1 MKYGFGEDRQGRKMF
16 ETITIDPNGIRT
28 AQYTDI
34 RERVTAVKN
43 VTSDGSVWTSFEYN
57 AMNEKIA
64 SMDDRENKTLYEYD
78 WFGRRISRDHPDAGL
93 TTFSYDIASNL
104 RETVTANLRES
115 GGAVTYEYD
124 YNRLEKIIYP
134 ENPENN
140 VTYTYGE
147 AGADNN
153 RAGRVVLQEDASGA
167 QEFFY
172 GPLGEVIK
180 NIRTVVISGHTEQT
194 YVTEW
199 EYDTWNRLMSM
210 TYPDGEKVE
219 YTYNAGGLLRSMK
232 GKKQGYKFNYVEQL
246 GYDKFGQRVFLEY
259 GNGTKTTYSYEE
271 DRRRLK
277 NMNTK
282 TSQGRDM
289 MDNVYEYDK
298 VNNILSLT
306 NRAAVPSSDLM
317 GGSSTYSYEYDDLY
331 RLVSA
336 EGNYTGSNEKHRYN
350 LEMEYNTVGGILR
363 KNQTHERSG
372 GEGNNWVTQKRT
384 TYDMTY
390 EYGKEQ
396 PNAPVHIGDKSYQYD
411 LNGNL
416 TGWTHDVSGQRRNIV
431 WDEENRIRSI
441 MDNGAIHH
449 YVYDASGTRVL
460 KGKSQ
465 GQAVYKDGSHKSG
478 SGNMGNFT
486 VYVNPYI
493 VLRSGSYTKH
503 YYIESQRIVSKLGGG
518 YDDAIDNRAAGG
530 DKVDYGVKKGKVW
543 DGIVKNLKFLGENRE
558 ILTAGK
564 SGKIPPGQLNGKGG
578 SGSASEPFQYYY
590 HPDHWRTERLENLL

>member
-1 MKYGFGEDRQGRKMF
+1 MKSYLPDGAKTEMKYGFGEDRQGRKMF

-43 VTSDGSVWTSFEYN
+43 VTSEGSVWTSFEYN

-140 VTYTYGE
+140 VTYTFGE

-180 NIRTVVISGHTEQT
+180 NIRTVIIPGHTEQT

-259 GNGTKTTYSYEE
+259 GYGTKTTYSYEE

-277 NMNTK
+277 NMNAK

-306 NRAAVPSSDLM
+306 NRAAVPSNDLM

-384 TYDMTY
+384 SYDMTY

-465 GQAVYKDGSHKSG
+465 GQAVYKDGSHRSG
-478 SGNMGNFT
+478 SGNM
-486 VYVNPYI
+486 
-493 VLRSGSYTKH
+493 
-503 YYIESQRIVSKLGGG
+503 E
-518 YDDAIDNRAAGG
+518 D
-530 DKVDYGVKKGKVW
+530 
-543 DGIVKNLKFLGENRE
+543 
-558 ILTAGK
+558 
-564 SGKIPPGQLNGKGG
+564 
-578 SGSASEPFQYYY
+578 
-590 HPDHWRTERLENLL
+590 RT